1 MNLYESINENLD
13 NNKSKASRLADL
25 VKEKYSDINYLKEQI
40 LLHLKNDPSAVRAT
54 ENTRQPVHAGPYMA
68 LMTVCKE
75 LLPEVDSKSVQKG
88 LAEAGIDYKELLQ
101 DACNYVKE
109 AREEEKQKPTD
120 ESVED
125 GELVKPTPEEEEFF
139 EKNENLVWSEY
150 AARTNTDLKDI
161 SDEDVDY
168 DTLLQVVRDLIESL
182 DTGIDEADQRTYK
195 DKDEA
200 EYYRNKELY
209 AQSGL
214 ERHKEAMEKARKAC
228 EEKGIK
234 LEEENLDESRDAVA
248 ENLPKFIYDLCV
260 DKGNAW
266 SAQGPSKT
274 LGGKVLYRVEKN
286 GKSEIS
292 NDEIIDAVLKRFPE
306 LKLFDGY
313 RHDGDLITFIKKEP
327 ELHEETLEVND
338 PTPKRNYTITDITV
352 LEPVGDG
359 DVRAIDVQELLT
371 KVDESLSE
379 KYGQDWGHINIVTS
393 RKTLDES
400 SATFELR
407 LKESNYAMN
416 FIVSGKN
423 ALKEFQVY
431 TTMGKQIYNKKTM
444 NVVPQMEA
452 YVEQFLD
459 KSLREE
465 KNELESKLND
475 KAVKNTIE
483 EYVRVS
489 GNRESAILL
498 DSITREIKF
507 YKDMKKD
514 LGEENE
520 SVKLERDSLQS
531 LIHRLVSL
539 LPLNTAEQPEQ
550 FKKLNLGT
558 IPDIEAVLFSDFM
571 KEVEP
576 KDLKE
581 SYQIFNIGNMQ
592 VVYNSSTQEVTYSI
606 DSKDVQDKK
615 INLTKIPSVEVPYD
629 TETIIKNYIEKQVG
643 RIAQDGDEE
652 KVGPDKEA
660 PKEPVGEVPP
670 EQVKE
675 PVEKESLSEDDGI
688 EDNADEKP
696 EEPGDELDAP
706 EQSETGSAIFVRKP
720 QTVDQIKKEIEK
732 GLQENKSTYIVAKT
746 LTLSPEEFKDLSLD
760 LSKPREYFKDLDVVD
775 SKNYAFNVI
784 EVTGGEDTLLID
796 NAGSDFAK
804 YVAIKNL

>member
-1 MNLYESINENLD
+1 MANLYESINESL
-13 NNKSKASRLADL
+13 NKSKAQVLA
-25 VKEKYSDINYLKEQI
+25 EKISAKYDEEHLKDEIMI
-40 LLHLKNDPSAVRAT
+40 LLQNLPEAIAAI
-54 ENTRQPVHAGPYMA
+54 ENTRQDVHTGPYIA
-68 LMTVCKE
+68 LLKICRD
-75 LLPEVDSKSVQKG
+75 LLPGVDSKSVQKG
-88 LAEAGIDYKELLQ
+88 LTLAGYDYKTLLL
-101 DACNYVKE
+101 DACEYVKE
-109 AREEEKQKPTD
+109 AREEAKQANEGD
-120 ESVED
+120 EL
-125 GELVKPTPEEEEFF
+125 GEIVKPTPEEEEFF
-139 EKNENLVWSEY
+139 DKNELLVWSEY
-150 AARTNTDLKDI
+150 AARTGQDLKDCDD
-161 SDEDVDY
+161 SDIDY
-168 DTLLQVVRDLIESL
+168 DVLLNVVRDLMS
-182 DTGIDEADQRTYK
+182 
-195 DKDEA
+195 KDE
-200 EYYRNKELY
+200 
-209 AQSGL
+209 S
-214 ERHKEAMEKARKAC
+214 
-228 EEKGIK
+228 EE
-234 LEEENLDESRDAVA
+234 LDESRDRVA

-266 SAQGPSKT
+266 SANEPSKT
-274 LGGKVLYRVEKN
+274 LGGKVLYKVEKN
-286 GKSEIS
+286 GPSEIS
-292 NDEIIDAVLKRFPE
+292 NDEIIEAVLKNFPE
-306 LKLFDGY
+306 LELFQSY
-313 RHDGDLITFIKKEP
+313 RHDGNLITFVKKEKELTDADERTYKNP
-327 ELHEETLEVND
+327 EEAEYYRNKELYAQSGLARHKEAMEKAKKDCEAKGIELTEDVVEIND
-338 PTPKRNYTITDITV
+338 PTPKRDYVITDITV

-379 KYGQDWGHINIVTS
+379 KYGNDWGHINIVTS

-431 TTMGKQIYNKKTM
+431 TTMGKKIYNKKTM
-444 NVVPQMEA
+444 NVVPQMES

-459 KSLREE
+459 KGLREE
-465 KNELESKLND
+465 KNEFKAKLD
-475 KAVKNTIE
+475 KNQVKNTIE

-507 YKDMKKD
+507 YKEMKKD

-550 FKKLNLGT
+550 FKKLNIGT

-571 KEVEP
+571 KEVES

-643 RIAQDGDEE
+643 RIAEVGDDE
-652 KVGPDKEA
+652 KVGPDKEKVA
-660 PKEPVGEVPP
+660 QEPQGEVQP
-670 EQVKE
+670 EQTPVEDKIE
-675 PVEKESLSEDDGI
+675 PEKESLAEDDGI
-688 EDNADEKP
+688 EDNNDV
-696 EEPGDELDAP
+696 EPQDAGDELEKP

-720 QTVDQIKKEIEK
+720 KTVDQIKNEIEK
-732 GLQENKSTYIVAKT
+732 GLQGNKSTYIVAKT
-746 LTLSPEEFKDLSLD
+746 LTLSPEEYNDLCLD
-760 LSKPREYFKDLDVVD
+760 LTKSREYFKDVDVVD
-775 SKNYAFNVI
+775 GKNYTFNVI
-784 EVTGGEDTLLID
+784 EITGGEDTLLID